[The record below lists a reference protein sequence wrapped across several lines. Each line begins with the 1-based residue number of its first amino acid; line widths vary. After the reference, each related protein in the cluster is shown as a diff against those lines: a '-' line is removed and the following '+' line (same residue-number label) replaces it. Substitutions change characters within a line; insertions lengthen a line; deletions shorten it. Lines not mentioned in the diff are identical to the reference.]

1 MRTTPLQDH
10 APHAVLPDGPAP
22 SPSDTLSIAPQHLG
36 LRAGRATVAWGQRLL
51 YRRLMSTHIEGGHYV
66 PADGGFLVAANH
78 ASHLDAGLIKMALG
92 SRGPQMRALAAQDY
106 FFAQA
111 WSRWYFERLTNVL
124 PFERTGGF
132 RGSLKRAMQIVEAGM
147 PLLIFPEGTRS
158 VSGRMAPFKPALSS
172 MALSAGTAIVPI
184 YVWGTFHALPK
195 GASWPRARRIGA
207 RVGPPLGPAML
218 AQLTAHLSRHDAY
231 RLATQAVEM
240 AVTALRDGHAMSEAE
255 LLVRLTPARAAATA
269 RPSTK
274 RARPHAADPSAMVG
288 IA

>member
-1 MRTTPLQDH
+1 MRTTPLQGH
-10 APHAVLPDGPAP
+10 APHAALPDGSIP
-22 SPSDTLSIAPQHLG
+22 SPSPLPIAHLHIG

-51 YRRLMSTHIEGGHYV
+51 YRRLLSTHTEGAHHV

-92 SRGPQMRALAAQDY
+92 NRGSEMRALAAQDY

-147 PLLIFPEGTRS
+147 PLLVFPEGTRS
-158 VSGRMAPFKPALSS
+158 VSGCMAPFKPAVTS
-172 MALSAGTAIVPI
+172 MALSAGTAIVPV
-184 YVWGTFHALPK
+184 YVWGTFNALPK

-207 RVGPPLGPAML
+207 RVGPPLGPDML
-218 AQLTAHLSRHDAY
+218 AALTAHLSRHDAY

-240 AVTALRDGHAMSEAE
+240 AVTALRDGPGLSEQE
-255 LLVRLTPARAAATA
+255 LLAQLAPARAAATA
-269 RPSTK
+269 RPHAQ
-274 RARPHAADPSAMVG
+274 RRRPHAADPSAMVG